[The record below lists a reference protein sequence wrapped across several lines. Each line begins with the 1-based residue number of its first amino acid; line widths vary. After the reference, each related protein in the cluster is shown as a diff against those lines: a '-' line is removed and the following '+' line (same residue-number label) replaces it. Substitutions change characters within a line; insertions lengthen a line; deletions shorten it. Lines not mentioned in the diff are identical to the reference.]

1 MMLYMGNG
9 YTTVAERQHRRGGDQ
24 SIVRAYVAS
33 IVLAILATISAAA
46 LGQPTI
52 YGGVTSPLG
61 DLAFADRA
69 VIYVEGSCVRCAFAN
84 PAAVLGR
91 PDCSGGSGCIAC
103 SCCDT
108 CALSLGFRLSEIDQR
123 AYVTVEFVNN
133 RLVDGP
139 GADLFIYITNGK
151 ACRVEISADGASFI
165 PVGDTNGYP
174 GALDIGPFVQSGQE
188 FRFVRVWDVP
198 ADEDTS
204 SCPGPNVD
212 AIGAMR
218 TAQAISKAVGAV
230 QVLSGSG
237 ELSLSSSPIVSVLLI
252 ALDTSS
258 SMGDP
263 FEGTTKIEV
272 ARELLAELVD
282 SLPDA
287 SLVGLRAYSG
297 CDQESRLLVPIGP
310 LNRTAL
316 KTQIRSL
323 QPGGATA
330 IQDLLEQTKLDFA
343 DVPGRK
349 MILLVSD
356 GSETCGGDPVAAAKA
371 LIATGYDLKIA
382 VVGFGV
388 GGDTR
393 VCDEL
398 SAIAAATGEVYF
410 GAETSEALRAALR
423 LASLSRV
430 RYGVFD
436 AQVREVLTGALGDP
450 GSKLPVGTYRV
461 VIDTTPPL
469 EVPNVCV
476 ERGRTTRI
484 TLTRSTDGYSAKV
497 KS

>member
-1 MMLYMGNG
+1 M
-9 YTTVAERQHRRGGDQ
+9 
-24 SIVRAYVAS
+24 
-33 IVLAILATISAAA
+33 
-46 LGQPTI
+46 
-52 YGGVTSPLG
+52 
-61 DLAFADRA
+61 
-69 VIYVEGSCVRCAFAN
+69 
-84 PAAVLGR
+84 
-91 PDCSGGSGCIAC
+91 AC

-123 AYVTVEFVNN
+123 GYVTVEFVDN

-165 PVGDTNGYP
+165 PVGDTKGYP
-174 GALDIGPFVQSGQE
+174 GAVDIGPFAQPGQE

-212 AIGAMR
+212 AIGAMG
-218 TAQAISKAVGAV
+218 TAQTISKAVGTL

-237 ELSLSSSPIVSVLLI
+237 ELSFSSSPIASGLLI

-263 FEGTTKIEV
+263 FDGSTKIEV
-272 ARELLAELVD
+272 AKGLLAELVD
-282 SLPDA
+282 SFPDA
-287 SLVGLRAYSG
+287 SLVGLRSFSG
-297 CDQESRLLVPIGP
+297 CDQDSRLLVPIGA
-310 LNRTAL
+310 LDRTAF

-330 IQDLLEQTKLDFA
+330 IQGLLEQAKLDFA
-343 DVPGRK
+343 GVPGRK
-349 MILLVSD
+349 TILLVSD

-371 LIATGYDLKIA
+371 LIATGYDLKVA

-388 GGDTR
+388 AGDTR
-393 VCDEL
+393 ARDEL
-398 SAIAAATGEVYF
+398 SAIAAATGEIYF
-410 GAETSEALRAALR
+410 SAETSEALRAALR
-423 LASLSRV
+423 RASLSPV

-436 AQVREVLTGALGDP
+436 AQGRQVLTGALGDP
-450 GSKLPVGTYRV
+450 DPNLPVGTYRV

-476 ERGRTTRI
+476 ERERTTQI

>member
-1 MMLYMGNG
+1 MPVTDIQQLP
-9 YTTVAERQHRRGGDQ
+9 ERQHRRGGDHP
-24 SIVRAYVAS
+24 IARAYVAS
-33 IVLAILATISAAA
+33 IVLAILAAISAVA
-46 LGQPTI
+46 LGQPTT
-52 YGGVTSPLG
+52 YVGVTFPLG
-61 DLAFADRA
+61 DLAFADR
-69 VIYVEGSCVRCAFAN
+69 VVTYVGGSCVRCAFPN

-91 PDCSGGSGCIAC
+91 PDCSSGGSGCMAC
-103 SCCDT
+103 SCCDA
-108 CALSLGFRLSEIDQR
+108 CALSLGFRLSELDDR
-123 AYVTVEFVNN
+123 GYVTVEFVDN

-151 ACRVEISADGASFI
+151 ACRVEISADGANFI
-165 PVGDTNGYP
+165 RVGETKGYR
-174 GALDIGPFVQSGQE
+174 GALDIGPFVQPGQE

-198 ADEDTS
+198 ADEDRS

-212 AIGAMR
+212 AIGAMGPAR
-218 TAQAISKAVGAV
+218 PISKDVGAL
-230 QVLSGSG
+230 QILSGSG
-237 ELSLSSSPIVSVLLI
+237 ELSFSSSPIASGLLI

-272 ARELLAELVD
+272 AKRLLAELVD
-282 SLPDA
+282 SFPDA
-287 SLVGLRAYSG
+287 SLVGLRSFSG

-330 IQDLLEQTKLDFA
+330 IQGLLEQAKLDFA
-343 DVPGRK
+343 GVPGRK
-349 MILLVSD
+349 TILLVSD

-371 LIATGYDLKIA
+371 LIATGYDLKVA

-388 GGDTR
+388 AGDTGAR
-393 VCDEL
+393 DEL

-410 GAETSEALRAALR
+410 SAETSQGLREALR
-423 LASLSRV
+423 LASLSPV
-430 RYGVFD
+430 HYGIFN
-436 AQVREVLTGALGDP
+436 AQGAEVHTGVLGDP
-450 GSKLPVGTYRV
+450 GSRLPVGTYRV
-461 VIDTTPPL
+461 VIGTSPPL

-476 ERGRTTRI
+476 ERERTTQI
-484 TLTRSTDGYSAKV
+484 TLTRSTDGYFAKV

>member
-1 MMLYMGNG
+1 MS
-9 YTTVAERQHRRGGDQ
+9 YTGDARTRLAERQHPRGGDH
-24 SIVRAYVAS
+24 SILRAYVAS
-33 IVLAILATISAAA
+33 IVLALLASISAAA
-46 LGQPTI
+46 LGQPTT
-52 YGGVTSPLG
+52 YGGVTFPLG
-61 DLAFADRA
+61 DLAFADR
-69 VIYVEGSCVRCAFAN
+69 VVTYVEGSCVRCAFAN

-91 PDCSGGSGCIAC
+91 PDCSDGSGCMAC

-108 CALSLGFRLSEIDQR
+108 CALSLGFRLSELDNR
-123 AYVTVEFVNN
+123 GYVTVEFVDN

-151 ACRVEISADGASFI
+151 ACRVEISADGADFI
-165 PVGDTNGYP
+165 RVGETKSYP
-174 GALDIGPFVQSGQE
+174 AALDIGPFVQPGQE

-212 AIGAMR
+212 AIGAMG
-218 TAQAISKAVGAV
+218 TAQAISEAVGTL

-237 ELSLSSSPIVSVLLI
+237 QLSFFSSPITSGLLI

-263 FEGTTKIEV
+263 FEGSTRIEV
-272 ARELLAELVD
+272 AKGLLTELVD
-282 SLPDA
+282 SFPDA
-287 SLVGLRAYSG
+287 SLVGLCSFSG

-330 IQDLLEQTKLDFA
+330 IQDLLEQAKLDFA
-343 DVPGRK
+343 GVPGTK
-349 MILLVSD
+349 TILLVSD

-371 LIATGYDLKIA
+371 LIATGYNLKVA

-388 GGDTR
+388 AGNARARDQ
-393 VCDEL
+393 L
-398 SAIAAATGEVYF
+398 SAIAAATGQVYF
-410 GAETSEALRAALR
+410 SAETSQALREALR
-423 LASLSRV
+423 LASLSPV
-430 RYGVFD
+430 HYGVFD
-436 AQVREVLTGALGDP
+436 AHGAEVLAGVLGDP
-450 GSKLPVGTYRV
+450 GPKLPVGTYHV
-461 VIDTTPPL
+461 VIGTSPPL
-469 EVPNVCV
+469 EVSNVCV
-476 ERGRTTRI
+476 EQGRTTQI
-484 TLTRSTDGYSAKV
+484 TLTRSTDGYFAKV